1 MPFSAGPNIAARPN
15 LVFEYDTGDVKNSYI
30 GEPTT
35 NVMRQSNNV
44 TGTQYGYNDEYST
57 SQLVKTWTPNLITPI
72 GTGATLLSEQSAG
85 SSFYYCLNW
94 FDDSED
100 GKRCLSAFIYPLS
113 SGITNFTI
121 GMVADPSNS
130 VVFNLDTG
138 ATTVGAGLSS
148 ANAFYTPV
156 PGAPGWYRIGANIEG
171 RVGGWVAGIGFGL
184 STGYTPSAPFKS
196 LYICGIQY
204 ERNIA
209 NHCTQF
215 TEAQTTRSATQG
227 LLDVSGRGTLISLS
241 NVSFTSTAQMTFDG
255 TDDQINMDSYAS
267 VVPYG
272 GSITVESLV
281 QFNAFAPN
289 DVVVAYGGNGT
300 NKGFL
305 LQYEF
310 TSGLSFSVFNISVG
324 GTAGI
329 GTAASAAYVGKYTHM
344 VGVYNQSQVILYLN
358 GVNVASANYTG
369 GLPQD
374 TTFRIGNEFARSYYS
389 NMNLPVVRI
398 YNSAL
403 SAQEVLQNYNQ
414 LKGRF
419 NLQ

>member
-1 MPFSAGPNIAARPN
+1 MPYSAGPNIAARPN
-15 LVFEYDTGDVKNSYI
+15 LVFEYDTGDVQNSYKGI
-30 GEPTT
+30 PVVNCATDLTSGYNITVTEVTDGSILPPFGGMRVYKFITT
-35 NVMRQSNNV
+35 NASNLHRQGGYYDGGGFAGSNPRPLIL
-44 TGTQYGYNDEYST
+44 GRT
-57 SQLVKTWTPNLITPI
+57 SPSNFTTV
-72 GTGATLLSEQSAG
+72 GTGKYR
-85 SSFYYCLNW
+85 F
-94 FDDSED
+94 
-100 GKRCLSAFIYPLS
+100 
-113 SGITNFTI
+113 
-121 GMVADPSNS
+121 GMYVRGDASNS
-130 VVFNLDTG
+130 
-138 ATTVGAGLSS
+138 AGAGLSIDIGDRNAVS
-148 ANAFYTPV
+148 ANVGTSSTWQLIETNDSAGINDSSYPYDFFD
-156 PGAPGWYRIGANIEG
+156 IGASYPMTFY
-171 RVGGWVAGIGFGL
+171 VAG
-184 STGYTPSAPFKS
+184 Y
-196 LYICGIQY
+196 GIW
-204 ERNIA
+204 RNIGTVDSLPA
-209 NHCTQF
+209 LQGYPQGTQYI
-215 TEAQTTRSATQG
+215 TYGQTRSTTEG

-241 NVSFTSTAQMTFDG
+241 NVSFTSTGQMTFDG

-272 GSITVESLV
+272 GSITVETLV

-310 TSGLSFSVFNISVG
+310 SSGLSFSVINVSTG

-358 GVNVASANYTG
+358 GINVASANYTG

-398 YNSAL
+398 YDSAL
-403 SAQEVLQNYNQ
+403 SAQEVLRNYNQ

-419 NLQ
+419 NLI